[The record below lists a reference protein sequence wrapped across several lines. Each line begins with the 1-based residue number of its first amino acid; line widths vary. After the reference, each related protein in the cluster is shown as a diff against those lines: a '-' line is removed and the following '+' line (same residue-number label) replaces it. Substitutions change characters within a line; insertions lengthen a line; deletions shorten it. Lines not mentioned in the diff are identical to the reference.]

1 MEGAQRSPQISSGET
16 PTGQQQYHQSQ
27 HAISSA
33 RPWPLSESR
42 PQAHAPAPTSTICD
56 IGANISG
63 TTATGLAHHHH
74 NPSAL
79 SSLSTAALTTA
90 SSTPTDT
97 PRDTRVMM
105 DVESNGTDDRARRAT
120 SVLSMDDIEA
130 AQALEGLR
138 SDFAYTPPHPDTV
151 SRSHPQQTQNST
163 PQSDQSQA
171 EPLLSLLTSTHPLIS
186 SAINSSVSAYTT
198 SKSYSSRFKYGAE
211 FLERNI
217 GSPVANTVGSVS
229 RKTGVEGG
237 LRWALQRRET
247 NETTDRSKR
256 RKTAATNTADLE
268 KALPPPDEM
277 QRNRSAS
284 ETSYSETLPP
294 YDDHK
299 SPNYEEIQQQ
309 EQQPANSS
317 EQNKTWQSRLMIS
330 TSGLGVAM
338 SEESLRRLTYCLKW
352 LKWANGRLNNA
363 VLALK
368 SMLDKWEEEKNE
380 KGTDA
385 NSSRNRALLSQ
396 HIQAVKEDVL
406 RTLKQVVDVVSKYT
420 GGALPDNARN
430 LVRRHLVSLPQ
441 RFRIASTSN
450 PSPDSAASSSE
461 EATSAHRVLV
471 LAQEGLE
478 MMSQV
483 HRVVDE
489 TLVSAQTWCERLGR
503 KLPDMKD
510 DDQLPQDPESA
521 PNDASQ
527 YPLNGQTDVKQPIV
541 SVDVEMTGTDT
552 V

>member
-1 MEGAQRSPQISSGET
+1 VTNSPIK
-16 PTGQQQYHQSQ
+16 
-27 HAISSA
+27 
-33 RPWPLSESR
+33 
-42 PQAHAPAPTSTICD
+42 
-56 IGANISG
+56 
-63 TTATGLAHHHH
+63 
-74 NPSAL
+74 
-79 SSLSTAALTTA
+79 
-90 SSTPTDT
+90 
-97 PRDTRVMM
+97 
-105 DVESNGTDDRARRAT
+105 
-120 SVLSMDDIEA
+120 
-130 AQALEGLR
+130 
-138 SDFAYTPPHPDTV
+138 DFVYTPPQHTPI
-151 SRSHPQQTQNST
+151 SRSHPPQSQQST

-171 EPLLSLLTSTHPLIS
+171 EPLISLLTSTHPLIS
-186 SAINSSVSAYTT
+186 SAINSSVSAYTS

-217 GSPVANTVGSVS
+217 GSPVANTVGTVS

-237 LRWALQRRET
+237 LRWALQRRDTGES
-247 NETTDRSKR
+247 TDRRKR
-256 RKTAATNTADLE
+256 QKTVASSGERDEAVDLE
-268 KALPPPDEM
+268 KSLPPPGQM
-277 QRNRSAS
+277 QHNRSIS
-284 ETSYSETLPP
+284 EMSYSETLPP

-299 SPNYEEIQQQ
+299 SPNYEEIQQDD
-309 EQQPANSS
+309 QPPNDS

-338 SEESLRRLTYCLKW
+338 SDESLRRLTYCLKW

-368 SMLDKWEEEKNE
+368 SMLEKWEEEKNE
-380 KGTDA
+380 KSTDE

-420 GGALPDNARN
+420 GGALPENARN

-441 RFRIASTSN
+441 RFKIASTSN
-450 PSPDSAASSSE
+450 PSPESAASSSE

-503 KLPDMKD
+503 KMPDFKD
-510 DDQLPQDPESA
+510 DNYQSLQDPESMA
-521 PNDASQ
+521 VDRLQYSQ
-527 YPLNGQTDVKQPIV
+527 NGQASVPADVKQPIHN
-541 SVDVEMTGTDT
+541 VDVEMTDT
-552 V
+552 STL

>member
-1 MEGAQRSPQISSGET
+1 MEGGGQRNPQFSSGET
-16 PTGQQQYHQSQ
+16 PTVPRSLH
-27 HAISSA
+27 HATI
-33 RPWPLSESR
+33 LQSESQA
-42 PQAHAPAPTSTICD
+42 QAHAGTIR
-56 IGANISG
+56 ANISE
-63 TTATGLAHHHH
+63 TVATDLMHHRPFA
-74 NPSAL
+74 PSPH
-79 SSLSTAALTTA
+79 SPPSTANTIPYE
-90 SSTPTDT
+90 PTHAT
-97 PRDTRVMM
+97 M
-105 DVESNGTDDRARRAT
+105 DVDSNSVDDRARRAT

-138 SDFAYTPPHPDTV
+138 SDFAYTPPRHTPIP
-151 SRSHPQQTQNST
+151 RSHLPQAQHSNSECE
-163 PQSDQSQA
+163 PSQA
-171 EPLLSLLTSTHPLIS
+171 EPLISLLTSSHPLIS
-186 SAINSSVSAYTT
+186 SAINSSVSAYTS

-217 GSPVANTVGSVS
+217 GSPVANTVGTVS

-237 LRWALQRRET
+237 LRWALQRRDTGESA
-247 NETTDRSKR
+247 ER
-256 RKTAATNTADLE
+256 RKRQKTTASSGGPDEAVDLE
-268 KALPPPDEM
+268 KSLPPPDDM
-277 QRNRSAS
+277 QHNRSVS
-284 ETSYSETLPP
+284 EMSYSETLPP

-299 SPNYEEIQQQ
+299 SPNYEDIQQH
-309 EQQPANSS
+309 EQPRNGS

-338 SEESLRRLTYCLKW
+338 SDESLRRLTYCLKW
-352 LKWANGRLNNA
+352 LKWANSRLNHA

-368 SMLDKWEEEKNE
+368 SMLEKWEEDKNE
-380 KGTDA
+380 KSTDE

-450 PSPDSAASSSE
+450 PSPESAASSSE

-503 KLPDMKD
+503 KLPDYKD
-510 DDQLPQDPESA
+510 DHRQSLEDPKFMAADRSQNT
-521 PNDASQ
+521 PNSQ
-527 YPLNGQTDVKQPIV
+527 TSVAADVKQPIHN
-541 SVDVEMTGTDT
+541 VDVEMADT
-552 V
+552 NTL

>member
-1 MEGAQRSPQISSGET
+1 M
-16 PTGQQQYHQSQ
+16 
-27 HAISSA
+27 
-33 RPWPLSESR
+33 
-42 PQAHAPAPTSTICD
+42 
-56 IGANISG
+56 
-63 TTATGLAHHHH
+63 
-74 NPSAL
+74 
-79 SSLSTAALTTA
+79 
-90 SSTPTDT
+90 
-97 PRDTRVMM
+97 
-105 DVESNGTDDRARRAT
+105 
-120 SVLSMDDIEA
+120 
-130 AQALEGLR
+130 
-138 SDFAYTPPHPDTV
+138 
-151 SRSHPQQTQNST
+151 SRSHSQQPQHST
-163 PQSDQSQA
+163 SQSEQSEA

-186 SAINSSVSAYTT
+186 SAINSSVSAYTS

-217 GSPVANTVGSVS
+217 GSPVANTVGTVS

-237 LRWALQRRET
+237 LRWALQRRDTSET
-247 NETTDRSKR
+247 ADRSKR
-256 RKTAATNTADLE
+256 RKTAATTEADEPVDHE
-268 KALPPPDEM
+268 KSFPPPSEM
-277 QRNRSAS
+277 QRHRSVSEAS
-284 ETSYSETLPP
+284 FSETLPP
-294 YDDHK
+294 YDDQK
-299 SPNYEEIQQQ
+299 SPNYEDIQRL
-309 EQQPANSS
+309 ERPTNSS

-368 SMLDKWEEEKNE
+368 SMLEKWEEEKNE
-380 KGTDA
+380 KSSDES
-385 NSSRNRALLSQ
+385 SSRNRALLSQ

-420 GGALPDNARN
+420 GGALPENARN

-441 RFRIASTSN
+441 RFKIASTSN

-489 TLVSAQTWCERLGR
+489 TLISAQTWCERLGR
-503 KLPDMKD
+503 KLPELKD
-510 DDQLPQDPESA
+510 DYQLQQEDSESRTHNCSQHPQDGQ
-521 PNDASQ
+521 ASV
-527 YPLNGQTDVKQPIV
+527 GADVKQPIV
-541 SVDVEMTGTDT
+541 NVDVEMTGTDT